1 MTELPSQSIQ
11 KYLSDKDK
19 TESSSTNPVKSK
31 IQSDKSSKRISSKEK
46 RKASDGRS
54 KSISEVLTQRVS
66 LTRNQT
72 RIENDTFDEED
83 EYLTRAREKRRFY
96 DRRQSTPVTFIAESL
111 NKLALSKQTIL
122 CLIYLSETY
131 IL

>member
-19 TESSSTNPVKSK
+19 TEISSTNPVKSK

-122 CLIYLSETY
+122 CLKMIS
-131 IL
+131 